1 MEAKEY
7 AQKIEGGENEK
18 RMRESSI
25 ETVKLF
31 FRYGAFYLLIFM
43 LFLFLLLPIYNNV
56 YKIARRSIVEESYRK
71 LHEGVLTVDGNI
83 QRMTE
88 LAGILQGDEKYVR
101 LSGISGSPDTKD
113 YYTIR
118 KLQEE
123 LIRLS
128 RFQDVPLKFFILFN
142 DNPIVLSDSMAAT
155 RTGEFYGKLIRYENM
170 EEGDFYGL
178 VSRTEGMKY
187 IPEWNIRYLDGKS
200 YDCFSYI
207 LKMPLDGMGNGKG
220 NLVLV
225 MDREQLLEWILPE
238 GMEEDSFFIS
248 WIRGTGQSL
257 CRTDMNGIPLLCLP
271 KSQANMM

>member
-1 MEAKEY
+1 M
-7 AQKIEGGENEK
+7 
-18 RMRESSI
+18 
-25 ETVKLF
+25 
-31 FRYGAFYLLIFM
+31 IFM

-128 RFQDVPLKFFILFN
+128 RFQDVPLKFFY
-142 DNPIVLSDSMAAT
+142 PV
-155 RTGEFYGKLIRYENM
+155 
-170 EEGDFYGL
+170 
-178 VSRTEGMKY
+178 
-187 IPEWNIRYLDGKS
+187 
-200 YDCFSYI
+200 
-207 LKMPLDGMGNGKG
+207 
-220 NLVLV
+220 
-225 MDREQLLEWILPE
+225 Q
-238 GMEEDSFFIS
+238 
-248 WIRGTGQSL
+248 
-257 CRTDMNGIPLLCLP
+257 
-271 KSQANMM
+271 

>member
-1 MEAKEY
+1 
-7 AQKIEGGENEK
+7 
-18 RMRESSI
+18 
-25 ETVKLF
+25 
-31 FRYGAFYLLIFM
+31 
-43 LFLFLLLPIYNNV
+43 
-56 YKIARRSIVEESYRK
+56 
-71 LHEGVLTVDGNI
+71 
-83 QRMTE
+83 
-88 LAGILQGDEKYVR
+88 
-101 LSGISGSPDTKD
+101 
-113 YYTIR
+113 
-118 KLQEE
+118 
-123 LIRLS
+123 
-128 RFQDVPLKFFILFN
+128 
-142 DNPIVLSDSMAAT
+142 MAAT

>member
-1 MEAKEY
+1 MK
-7 AQKIEGGENEK
+7 K

-142 DNPIVLSDSMAAT
+142 DNPIVLST
-155 RTGEFYGKLIRYENM
+155 VWRRQGREN
-170 EEGDFYGL
+170 F
-178 VSRTEGMKY
+178 
-187 IPEWNIRYLDGKS
+187 
-200 YDCFSYI
+200 
-207 LKMPLDGMGNGKG
+207 MG
-220 NLVLV
+220 
-225 MDREQLLEWILPE
+225 
-238 GMEEDSFFIS
+238 
-248 WIRGTGQSL
+248 SL
-257 CRTDMNGIPLLCLP
+257 
-271 KSQANMM
+271 